1 MQGVF
6 GIFVKGMD
14 SFVKMRRYLLF
25 IILLINGTVSKGQIY
40 KYIGLEDGL
49 NNQKIYHIQK
59 DRRGYMWF
67 LTQEGVDRYD
77 GKHIKHYTFSDNSMK
92 LDSRIAL
99 SWLYMDRKD
108 RLWVIGQKGRI
119 FRYDSQHDKFEL
131 AYIHPK
137 LIRNKSQAFL
147 NYGYLDKNDH
157 VWLCYKDTIT
167 WYNIRTGTTQDM
179 VMPVHGEI
187 TAIEQTEGNHFFIGT
202 GSGLFHVGVEEG
214 KLKLVSDEVVESIV
228 TPVHELYYHAISKQ
242 LFIGGYKDGILVYDM
257 GESGKITSCHSP
269 NNVEINRIVSLNA
282 HELLVATGGKGVYKL
297 DVNTCLSEP
306 YITADYSSYNGM
318 NGNNINDIYVDE
330 EERIWLANYPTGI
343 TIRNNR
349 YQSYDLIKHSLG
361 NNRSLVNDQVHDVM
375 EDSDGDLWF
384 ATSNG
389 ISLYQTGT
397 KEWHSFFSSFDPVPD
412 DENHIF
418 LALCEVS
425 PGVIWAGGFTSN
437 IYKIEKK
444 GFKISCFSPASI
456 AGIRPDQY
464 IFDIKKDSNGDIWSG
479 GYYNLKRINLET
491 KSVRL
496 YPGVSSI
503 TTILEK
509 DARQMWIGTRM
520 GLYQLD
526 KKSGVYQYID
536 LPIESLYICALYQ
549 RENGILYIGTRGAGL
564 LVYDSNEGKF
574 IHQYRADN
582 CALISDNIYTIL
594 PRQDGSLLMGTEN
607 GITIYSPNEHS
618 FRNWTREQG
627 LMSVNFNA
635 GSATAYSSSTLVFGG
650 NDGAIRFP
658 TDIQIPEPH
667 YSRLLLRDFM
677 IAYHPVYPGDDGS
690 PLKQDIDET
699 EQLELAYGQNTFSLD
714 VASINYDYPSN
725 ILYSWKIDG
734 YHKEWSRPSHDNRI
748 LVRNLPPGSYTLQ
761 IRAISNE
768 EKYKTYETRSIQ
780 IIITPPVW
788 ASMWAMVGYAILL
801 VLVMI
806 IIFRII
812 MLHKQKKISDEKT
825 RFFINTAH
833 DIRTP
838 LTLIK
843 APLEEVVENHMV
855 TDKALPHIN
864 MALRNVNTLLQLTT
878 NLINFER
885 IDIYSSTLYVS
896 EYELNSYMN
905 DVCATFR
912 KYAEMKHIKFVYE
925 SNFDYLNVWFDSDK
939 MGSIL
944 KNILSNALKYTPENG
959 SVCICAYEEGTT
971 WSIEVKDT
979 GIGIPS
985 CEQKKLFRNYFRG
998 SNVVNLK
1005 VTGSGIGLMLV
1016 YKLVR
1021 LHKGKIQIQSAE
1033 QQGTCVR
1040 ITFLKGN
1047 KHFHKAKFISP
1058 KEVDECPE
1066 VTMSG
1071 GAPDLPVMKSPQMNN
1086 SSQRVLVVEDND
1098 DLRNYLVDMLAVSY
1112 YVQSCSNG
1120 KDALVIIRE
1129 FNPDLVISDIMMPEM
1144 SGDELCSTIKSDIEM
1159 SHIPVILLTALGDE
1173 KDILGGLEIG
1183 ADAYITKPFSVGILK
1198 VTIKNIL
1205 ANRALLRQVYNSI
1218 EDEEKD
1224 LPANC
1229 ANTLD
1234 WKFIASVK
1242 ECIEKNMG
1250 DPGFNV
1256 EMLSSHHHM
1265 SRTSFFNKLKA
1276 LTGYAPADY
1285 IRMIRLQHA
1294 AQLLKQGEHTVTEV
1308 SDIVGFSDVKYFRE
1322 VFKKYY
1328 DVSPSKYA
1336 ESGKEGASSTTNFR
1350 NETD

>member
-1 MQGVF
+1 MNR
-6 GIFVKGMD
+6 
-14 SFVKMRRYLLF
+14 FVKMKRLLLF
-25 IILLINGTVSKGQIY
+25 ILLFINATVSKGQIY

-77 GKHIKHYTFSDNSMK
+77 GKHIKHYTFSDDSMK

-99 SWLYMDRKD
+99 SWLYMDRRD
-108 RLWVIGQKGRI
+108 VLWVIGQKGRI
-119 FRYDSQHDKFEL
+119 FKYDSKHDKFDLTYVHPEL
-131 AYIHPK
+131 IK
-137 LIRNKSQAFL
+137 NKSQAFL
-147 NYGYLDKNDH
+147 NYGYLDRNDH
-157 VWLCYKDTIT
+157 IWLCYKEALT
-167 WYNIRTGTTQDM
+167 WYDIRTGKTLHLS
-179 VMPVHGEI
+179 MPVHEEI
-187 TAIEQTEGNHFFIGT
+187 TAIEQTDSHQFFIGT
-202 GSGLFHVGVEEG
+202 GSGLFRVRVEGDE
-214 KLKLVSDEVVESIV
+214 LKLVADEVVKGIAA
-228 TPVHELYYHAISKQ
+228 PVHELYYHAVSQQ
-242 LFIGGYKDGILVYDM
+242 LFVGTYKEGILIYDM
-257 GESGKITSCHSP
+257 VGTGKIIPCQSP
-269 NNVEINRIVSLNA
+269 NNVEVNQIVALNA
-282 HELLVATGGKGVYKL
+282 HELLIATGGKGVYKL
-297 DVNTCLSEP
+297 DVNTAMSEP
-306 YITADYSSYNGM
+306 YIIADYSSYNGM

-389 ISLYQTGT
+389 ISLYQTKT
-397 KEWHSFFSSFDPVPD
+397 KEWRSFVSSFDPAME

-425 PGVIWAGGFTSN
+425 SGVIWAGGFTSN

-479 GYYNLKRINLET
+479 GYYHLKRINLES

-496 YPGVSSI
+496 YSGISSI

-509 DARQMWIGTRM
+509 DVRRMWIGTRM

-526 KKSGVYQYID
+526 KQSGIYQYID
-536 LPIESLYICALYQ
+536 LPIESLYICALCQ
-549 RENGILYIGTRGAGL
+549 REDGILYIGTRGAGL
-564 LVYDSNEGKF
+564 LVYDSNKGKF
-574 IHQYRADN
+574 VHQYRTDN

-594 PRQDGSLLMGTEN
+594 PRQDGKLLMGTEN
-607 GITIYSPNEHS
+607 GITIYSPEEHS

-635 GSATAYSSSTLVFGG
+635 GSATAYSNSTLVFGG
-650 NDGAIRFP
+650 NDGAVRFS
-658 TDIQIPEPH
+658 TDIQIPEPR

-699 EQLELAYGQNTFSLD
+699 DRLELAYGQNTFSLD

-734 YHKEWSRPSHDNRI
+734 YHKEWSRPSYDNRI
-748 LVRNLPPGSYTLQ
+748 LVRNLPPGTYTLQ

-788 ASMWAMVGYAILL
+788 ASVWAMVGYAILL

-812 MLHKQKKISDEKT
+812 MLHKQKKVSDEKT
-825 RFFINTAH
+825 RFFVNTAH

-843 APLEEVVENHMV
+843 APLEEVVENHLV
-855 TDKALPHIN
+855 AEKALPHMN
-864 MALRNVNTLLQLTT
+864 MALRNVDTLLQLTT

-885 IDIYSSTLYVS
+885 IDVYSSTLYVS

-905 DVCATFR
+905 NVCATFR
-912 KYAEMKHIKFVYE
+912 KYAEMKHIRFVYE
-925 SNFDYLNVWFDSDK
+925 SNFNYLNVWFDSDK

-959 SVCICAYEEGTT
+959 SVCIYASEEGTT

-985 CEQKKLFRNYFRG
+985 CEQKNLFKNYFRG

-1021 LHKGKIQIQSAE
+1021 LHKGKIQIQSVE

-1040 ITFLKGN
+1040 IMFPKGN
-1047 KHFHKAKFISP
+1047 KHFRKAKFVSP
-1058 KEVDECPE
+1058 KEMDECPE
-1066 VTMSG
+1066 TIMSG
-1071 GAPDLPVMKSPQMNN
+1071 EVSNLPTMKSSQMNK

-1098 DLRNYLVDMLAVSY
+1098 ELRNYLVGMLTASY
-1112 YVQSCSNG
+1112 NVQSCSNG

-1144 SGDELCSTIKSDIEM
+1144 SGDKLCSTIKTDIEM

-1173 KDILGGLEIG
+1173 KDILGGLGIG

-1205 ANRALLRQVYNSI
+1205 ANRALLRHVYNSI
-1218 EDEEKD
+1218 EDEEED

-1229 ANTLD
+1229 SNTLD

-1250 DPGFNV
+1250 DSDFNV
-1256 EMLSSHHHM
+1256 EMLSGQHHM
-1265 SRTSFFNKLKA
+1265 SRMSFYNKLKV
-1276 LTGYAPADY
+1276 LTGYASADY

-1294 AQLLKQGEHTVTEV
+1294 AQLLKQGEHTITEV
-1308 SDIVGFSDVKYFRE
+1308 ADIVGFSDVKYFRE
-1322 VFKKYY
+1322 VFKRYY

-1336 ESGKEGASSTTNFR
+1336 EVGKEVSSSTTNDM
-1350 NETD
+1350 E

>member
-1 MQGVF
+1 MKTF
-6 GIFVKGMD
+6 LNIKRIFL
-14 SFVKMRRYLLF
+14 FVIL
-25 IILLINGTVSKGQIY
+25 IISSTISRCQIY

-77 GKHIKHYTFSDNSMK
+77 GKQIKHYNFSDDNMK

-99 SWLYMDRKD
+99 NWFYMDNED
-108 RLWVIGQKGRI
+108 ILWVIGQKGRI
-119 FRYDSQHDKFEL
+119 FKYDSQHDKFEL
-131 AYIHPK
+131 VYIHPE

-147 NYGYLDKNDH
+147 NYGYLDKNDRI
-157 VWLCYKDTIT
+157 WLCSKDSIV
-167 WYNIRTGTTQDM
+167 WYDTRTGTASHIAT
-179 VMPVHGEI
+179 PVNSEI
-187 TAIEQTEGNHFFIGT
+187 TVIEQTDGNHFFIGT
-202 GSGLFHVGVEEG
+202 GNGLFRTQTERET
-214 KLKLVSDEVVESIV
+214 LKLIPDEVAESIG
-228 TPVHELYYHAISKQ
+228 TPVHELYYHTVSKQ
-242 LFIGGYKDGILVYDM
+242 LFIGNYKEGILVYDI
-257 GESGKITSCHSP
+257 GGKGNIIPCQSP
-269 NNVEINRIVSLNA
+269 NNVKFNQIVALND
-282 HELLVATGGKGVYKL
+282 HELLIATGGKGVYKL
-297 DVNTCLSEP
+297 DLNTYMSEP

-330 EERIWLANYPTGI
+330 EQRIWLANYPTGI

-349 YQSYDLIKHSLG
+349 YGSYDLIKHSIG
-361 NNRSLVNDQVHDVM
+361 NSHSLVNNQVHDIM

-389 ISLYQTGT
+389 ISLYQTDI
-397 KEWHSFFSSFDPVPD
+397 KEWHSFFSSFDSVPD

-418 LALCEVS
+418 LTLCEAS
-425 PGVIWAGGFTSN
+425 PGVIWAGGFTSD

-444 GFKISCFSPASI
+444 KGFKVSYLSPATI

-464 IFDIKKDSNGDIWSG
+464 IFDIKKDSDGDIWSG
-479 GYYNLKRINLET
+479 GYYHLKCINLET
-491 KSVRL
+491 KNIRL

-503 TTILEK
+503 TTIQEK
-509 DARQMWIGTRM
+509 DAQQMWIGTQM

-526 KKSGVYQYID
+526 KKSGDYRYVD
-536 LPIESLYICALYQ
+536 LPVESPYICALYQ
-549 RENGILYIGTRGAGL
+549 RDDSILYIGTRGSGL
-564 LVYDSNEGKF
+564 LVYNLYKEKF
-574 IHQYRADN
+574 IHQYRTDN
-582 CALISDNIYTIL
+582 CALISNNIYTII
-594 PRQDGSLLMGTEN
+594 PRQDGNLLMGTED
-607 GITIYSPNEHS
+607 GITIYSPKGHF

-635 GSATAYSSSTLVFGG
+635 GSATTYGKNSLVFGG
-650 NDGAIRFP
+650 NDGAVRFP
-658 TDIQIPEPH
+658 IDIQIPEPH

-690 PLKQDIDET
+690 PLQKDIDET
-699 EQLELAYGQNTFSLD
+699 DRLELAYEQNTFSLN

-725 ILYSWKIDG
+725 ILFSWKIDG
-734 YHKEWSRPSHDNRI
+734 FHKEWSRPSQDNRI
-748 LVRNLPPGSYTLQ
+748 IVRNLPPGSYTLQ

-768 EKYKTYETRSIQ
+768 EKYKTYETRNIQ
-780 IIITPPVW
+780 IVITPPAWASVW
-788 ASMWAMVGYAILL
+788 AMIGYAILL
-801 VLVMI
+801 VLVTG

-843 APLEEVVENHMV
+843 APLEEVVENQMV
-855 TDKALPHIN
+855 TEQALPHMN
-864 MALRNVNTLLQLTT
+864 MALKNVNNLLQLTT

-885 IDIYSSTLYVS
+885 IDVYSSTLYVS

-905 DVCATFR
+905 NVCATFR
-912 KYAEMKHIKFVYE
+912 KYAEMKHVRFVYE

-944 KNILSNALKYTPENG
+944 KNILSNALKYTPEGGN
-959 SVCICAYEEGTT
+959 VCIYACEGENS

-998 SNVVNLK
+998 SNVINLK

-1021 LHKGKIQIQSAE
+1021 LHKGKIQIQSTE
-1033 QQGTCVR
+1033 HQGTCVQV
-1040 ITFLKGN
+1040 TFPKGN
-1047 KHFHKAKFISP
+1047 SHLHKAKFLSP
-1058 KEVDECPE
+1058 Q
-1066 VTMSG
+1066 
-1071 GAPDLPVMKSPQMNN
+1071 APDRYSEAIMPHDTSEISASMEISQTNN
-1086 SSQRVLVVEDND
+1086 SLQRILIVEDND
-1098 DLRNYLVDMLAVSY
+1098 DLRNYLVNMFKTGY
-1112 YVQSCSNG
+1112 NVQSCPNG
-1120 KDALVIIRE
+1120 KEALVIMRE
-1129 FNPDLVISDIMMPEM
+1129 FNPAIIISDIMMPEM
-1144 SGDELCSTIKSDIEM
+1144 GGDEFCSVIKNDLEM
-1159 SHIPVILLTALGDE
+1159 SHIPIILLTALGDE
-1173 KDILGGLEIG
+1173 KNMLEGLEIG

-1198 VTIKNIL
+1198 ATVKNIL

-1218 EDEEKD
+1218 EDKEQN
-1224 LPANC
+1224 LPTNC
-1229 ANTLD
+1229 TNNLD

-1242 ECIEKNMG
+1242 ECIKNNMENA
-1250 DPGFNV
+1250 DFNV
-1256 EMLSSHHHM
+1256 DMLSSLHHM

-1294 AQLLKQGEHTVTEV
+1294 AQLLKQNKYTITEIA
-1308 SDIVGFSDVKYFRE
+1308 DMVGFSDAKYFRE

-1328 DVSPSKYA
+1328 NVSPSKFNKQQ
-1336 ESGKEGASSTTNFR
+1336 EEPVDGTNSSPQ
-1350 NETD
+1350 

>member
-1 MQGVF
+1 MKTF
-6 GIFVKGMD
+6 LNIKRIFL
-14 SFVKMRRYLLF
+14 FVIL
-25 IILLINGTVSKGQIY
+25 IISSTISRCQIY

-77 GKHIKHYTFSDNSMK
+77 GKQIKHYNFSDDNMK

-99 SWLYMDRKD
+99 NWFYMDNED
-108 RLWVIGQKGRI
+108 ILWVIGQKGRI
-119 FRYDSQHDKFEL
+119 FKYDSQHDKFEL
-131 AYIHPK
+131 VYIHPE

-147 NYGYLDKNDH
+147 NYGYLDKNDRI
-157 VWLCYKDTIT
+157 WLCSKDSII
-167 WYNIRTGTTQDM
+167 WYDTRTGTASHIAT
-179 VMPVHGEI
+179 PVNSEI
-187 TAIEQTEGNHFFIGT
+187 TVIEQTDGNHFFIGT
-202 GSGLFHVGVEEG
+202 GNGLFRTQTERET
-214 KLKLVSDEVVESIV
+214 LKLIPDEVAESIG
-228 TPVHELYYHAISKQ
+228 TPVHELYYHTVSKQ
-242 LFIGGYKDGILVYDM
+242 LFIGNYKEGILVYDI
-257 GESGKITSCHSP
+257 GGKGNIIPCQSP
-269 NNVEINRIVSLNA
+269 NNVEFNQIAALND
-282 HELLVATGGKGVYKL
+282 HELLIATGGKGVYKL
-297 DVNTCLSEP
+297 DLNTYMSEP

-330 EERIWLANYPTGI
+330 EQRIWLANYPTGI

-349 YQSYDLIKHSLG
+349 YGSYDLIKHSIG
-361 NNRSLVNDQVHDVM
+361 NSHSLVNNQVHDIM

-389 ISLYQTGT
+389 ISLYQTDI
-397 KEWHSFFSSFDPVPD
+397 KEWHSFFSSFDSVPD

-418 LALCEVS
+418 LALCEAS
-425 PGVIWAGGFTSN
+425 PGVIWAGGFTSD

-444 GFKISCFSPASI
+444 KGFKISYLSPATI

-464 IFDIKKDSNGDIWSG
+464 IFDIKKDSDGDIWSG
-479 GYYNLKRINLET
+479 GYYHLKCINLET
-491 KSVRL
+491 KNVRL

-503 TTILEK
+503 TTIQEK
-509 DARQMWIGTRM
+509 DAQQMWIGTQM

-526 KKSGVYQYID
+526 KKSGDYRYVD
-536 LPIESLYICALYQ
+536 LPVESPYICALYQ
-549 RENGILYIGTRGAGL
+549 RDDSILYIGTRGSGL
-564 LVYDSNEGKF
+564 LVYNLYKEKF
-574 IHQYRADN
+574 IHQYRTDN
-582 CALISDNIYTIL
+582 CALISNNIYTII
-594 PRQDGSLLMGTEN
+594 PRQDGNLLMGTED
-607 GITIYSPNEHS
+607 GITIYSPKGHF

-635 GSATAYSSSTLVFGG
+635 GSATTYGKNSLVFGG
-650 NDGAIRFP
+650 NDGAVRFP
-658 TDIQIPEPH
+658 IDIQIPEPH

-690 PLKQDIDET
+690 PLQKDIDET
-699 EQLELAYGQNTFSLD
+699 DRLELAYEQNTFSLN

-725 ILYSWKIDG
+725 ILFSWKIDG
-734 YHKEWSRPSHDNRI
+734 FHKEWSRPSQDNRI
-748 LVRNLPPGSYTLQ
+748 IVRNLPPGSYTLQ

-768 EKYKTYETRSIQ
+768 EKYKTYETRNIQ
-780 IIITPPVW
+780 IVITPPAWASVW
-788 ASMWAMVGYAILL
+788 AMIGYAILL
-801 VLVMI
+801 VLVTG

-843 APLEEVVENHMV
+843 APLEEVVENQMV
-855 TDKALPHIN
+855 TEQALPHMN
-864 MALRNVNTLLQLTT
+864 MALKNVNNLLQLTT

-885 IDIYSSTLYVS
+885 IDVYSSTLYVS

-905 DVCATFR
+905 NVCATFR
-912 KYAEMKHIKFVYE
+912 KYAEMKHVRFVYE

-944 KNILSNALKYTPENG
+944 KNILSNALKYTPEGGN
-959 SVCICAYEEGTT
+959 VCIYACEGENS

-998 SNVVNLK
+998 SNVINLK

-1021 LHKGKIQIQSAE
+1021 LHKGKIQIQSTE
-1033 QQGTCVR
+1033 HQGTCVQV
-1040 ITFLKGN
+1040 TFPKGN
-1047 KHFHKAKFISP
+1047 SHLHKAKFLSP
-1058 KEVDECPE
+1058 Q
-1066 VTMSG
+1066 
-1071 GAPDLPVMKSPQMNN
+1071 APDRYSEAIMPHDTSELSASMEISQTNN
-1086 SSQRVLVVEDND
+1086 SLQRILIVEDND
-1098 DLRNYLVDMLAVSY
+1098 DLRNYLVNMFKTGY
-1112 YVQSCSNG
+1112 NVQSCPNG
-1120 KDALVIIRE
+1120 KEALVIMRE
-1129 FNPDLVISDIMMPEM
+1129 FNPAIIISDIMMPEM
-1144 SGDELCSTIKSDIEM
+1144 GGDEFCSVIKNDLEM
-1159 SHIPVILLTALGDE
+1159 SHIPIILLTALGDE
-1173 KDILGGLEIG
+1173 KNMLEGLEIG

-1198 VTIKNIL
+1198 ATVKNIL

-1218 EDEEKD
+1218 EDKEQN
-1224 LPANC
+1224 LPTNC
-1229 ANTLD
+1229 TNNLD

-1242 ECIEKNMG
+1242 ECIKNNMENA
-1250 DPGFNV
+1250 DFNV
-1256 EMLSSHHHM
+1256 DMLSSLHHM

-1294 AQLLKQGEHTVTEV
+1294 AQLLKQNKYTITEIA
-1308 SDIVGFSDVKYFRE
+1308 DMVGFSDAKYFRE

-1328 DVSPSKYA
+1328 NVSPSKFNKQQ
-1336 ESGKEGASSTTNFR
+1336 EEPVDGTNSSPQ
-1350 NETD
+1350 

>member
-1 MQGVF
+1 MKTF
-6 GIFVKGMD
+6 LNIKRIFL
-14 SFVKMRRYLLF
+14 FVIL
-25 IILLINGTVSKGQIY
+25 IISSTISRCQIY

-77 GKHIKHYTFSDNSMK
+77 GKQIKHYNFSDDNMK

-99 SWLYMDRKD
+99 NWFYMDNED
-108 RLWVIGQKGRI
+108 ILWVIGQKGRI
-119 FRYDSQHDKFEL
+119 FKYDSQHDKFEL
-131 AYIHPK
+131 VYIHPE

-147 NYGYLDKNDH
+147 NYGYLDKNNRI
-157 VWLCYKDTIT
+157 WLCSKDSIV
-167 WYNIRTGTTQDM
+167 WYDTRTGTASHIAT
-179 VMPVHGEI
+179 PVNSEI
-187 TAIEQTEGNHFFIGT
+187 TVIEQTDGNHFFIGT
-202 GSGLFHVGVEEG
+202 GNGLFRTQTERET
-214 KLKLVSDEVVESIV
+214 LKLIPDEVAESIG
-228 TPVHELYYHAISKQ
+228 TPVHELYYHTVSKQ
-242 LFIGGYKDGILVYDM
+242 LFIGNYKEGILVYDI
-257 GESGKITSCHSP
+257 GGKGNIIPCQSP
-269 NNVEINRIVSLNA
+269 NNVEFNQIVALND
-282 HELLVATGGKGVYKL
+282 HELLIATGGKGVYKL
-297 DVNTCLSEP
+297 DLNTYMSEP

-330 EERIWLANYPTGI
+330 EQRIWLANYPTGI

-349 YQSYDLIKHSLG
+349 YGSYDLIKHSIG
-361 NNRSLVNDQVHDVM
+361 NSHSLVNNQVHDIM

-389 ISLYQTGT
+389 ISLYQTDI
-397 KEWHSFFSSFDPVPD
+397 KEWHSFFSSFDSVPD

-418 LALCEVS
+418 LALCEAS
-425 PGVIWAGGFTSN
+425 PGVIWAGGFTSD

-444 GFKISCFSPASI
+444 KGFKISYLSPATI

-464 IFDIKKDSNGDIWSG
+464 IFDIKKDSDGDIWSG
-479 GYYNLKRINLET
+479 GYYHLKCINLET
-491 KSVRL
+491 KNVRL

-503 TTILEK
+503 TTIQEK
-509 DARQMWIGTRM
+509 DAQQMWIGTQM

-526 KKSGVYQYID
+526 KKSGDYRYVD
-536 LPIESLYICALYQ
+536 LPVESPYICALYQ
-549 RENGILYIGTRGAGL
+549 RDDSILYIGTRGSGL
-564 LVYDSNEGKF
+564 LVYNLYKEKF
-574 IHQYRADN
+574 IHQYRTDN
-582 CALISDNIYTIL
+582 CALISNNIYTII
-594 PRQDGSLLMGTEN
+594 PRQDGNLLMGTED
-607 GITIYSPNEHS
+607 GITIYSPKGHF

-635 GSATAYSSSTLVFGG
+635 GSATTYGKNSLVFGG
-650 NDGAIRFP
+650 NDGAVRFP
-658 TDIQIPEPH
+658 IDIQIPEPH

-690 PLKQDIDET
+690 PLQKDIDET
-699 EQLELAYGQNTFSLD
+699 DRLELAYEQNTFSLN

-725 ILYSWKIDG
+725 ILFSWKIDG
-734 YHKEWSRPSHDNRI
+734 FHKEWSRPSQDNRI
-748 LVRNLPPGSYTLQ
+748 IVRNLPPGSYTLQ

-768 EKYKTYETRSIQ
+768 EKYKTYETRNIQ
-780 IIITPPVW
+780 IVITPPAWASVW
-788 ASMWAMVGYAILL
+788 AMIGYAILL
-801 VLVMI
+801 VLVTG

-843 APLEEVVENHMV
+843 APLEEVVENQMV
-855 TDKALPHIN
+855 TEQALPHMN
-864 MALRNVNTLLQLTT
+864 MALKNVNNLLQLTT

-885 IDIYSSTLYVS
+885 IDVYSSTLYVS

-905 DVCATFR
+905 NVCATFR
-912 KYAEMKHIKFVYE
+912 KYAEMKHVRFVYE

-944 KNILSNALKYTPENG
+944 KNILSNALKYTPEGGN
-959 SVCICAYEEGTT
+959 VCIYACEGENS

-998 SNVVNLK
+998 SNVINLK

-1021 LHKGKIQIQSAE
+1021 LHKGKIQIQSTE
-1033 QQGTCVR
+1033 HQGTCVQV
-1040 ITFLKGN
+1040 TFPKGN
-1047 KHFHKAKFISP
+1047 SHLHKAKFLSP
-1058 KEVDECPE
+1058 Q
-1066 VTMSG
+1066 
-1071 GAPDLPVMKSPQMNN
+1071 APDRYSEAIMPHDTSELSASMEISQTNN
-1086 SSQRVLVVEDND
+1086 SLQRILIVEDND
-1098 DLRNYLVDMLAVSY
+1098 DLRNYLVNMFKTGY
-1112 YVQSCSNG
+1112 NVQSCPNG
-1120 KDALVIIRE
+1120 KEALVIMRE
-1129 FNPDLVISDIMMPEM
+1129 FNPAIIISDIMMPEM
-1144 SGDELCSTIKSDIEM
+1144 GGDEFCSVIKNDLEM
-1159 SHIPVILLTALGDE
+1159 SHIPIILLTALGDE
-1173 KDILGGLEIG
+1173 KNMLEGLEIG

-1198 VTIKNIL
+1198 ATVKNIL

-1218 EDEEKD
+1218 EDKEQN
-1224 LPANC
+1224 LPTNC
-1229 ANTLD
+1229 TNNLD

-1242 ECIEKNMG
+1242 ECIKNNMENA
-1250 DPGFNV
+1250 DFNV
-1256 EMLSSHHHM
+1256 DMLSSLHHM

-1294 AQLLKQGEHTVTEV
+1294 AQLLKQNKYTITEIA
-1308 SDIVGFSDVKYFRE
+1308 DMVGFSDAKYFRE

-1328 DVSPSKYA
+1328 NVSPSKFNKQQ
-1336 ESGKEGASSTTNFR
+1336 EEPVDGTNSSPQ
-1350 NETD
+1350 

>member
-1 MQGVF
+1 MKTF
-6 GIFVKGMD
+6 LNIKRIFL
-14 SFVKMRRYLLF
+14 FVIL
-25 IILLINGTVSKGQIY
+25 IISSTISRCQIY

-77 GKHIKHYTFSDNSMK
+77 GKQIKHYNFSDDNMK

-99 SWLYMDRKD
+99 NWFYMDNED
-108 RLWVIGQKGRI
+108 ILWVIGQKGRI
-119 FRYDSQHDKFEL
+119 FKYDSQHDKFEL
-131 AYIHPK
+131 VYIHPE

-147 NYGYLDKNDH
+147 NYGYLDKNDRI
-157 VWLCYKDTIT
+157 WLCSKDSIV
-167 WYNIRTGTTQDM
+167 WYDTRTGTASHIAT
-179 VMPVHGEI
+179 PVNSEI
-187 TAIEQTEGNHFFIGT
+187 TVIEQTDGNHFFIGT
-202 GSGLFHVGVEEG
+202 GNGLFRTQTERET
-214 KLKLVSDEVVESIV
+214 LKLIPDEVAESIG
-228 TPVHELYYHAISKQ
+228 TPVHELYYHTVSKQ
-242 LFIGGYKDGILVYDM
+242 LFIGNYKEGILVYDI
-257 GESGKITSCHSP
+257 GGKGNIIPCQSP
-269 NNVEINRIVSLNA
+269 NNVEFNQIVALND
-282 HELLVATGGKGVYKL
+282 HELLIATGGKGVYKL
-297 DVNTCLSEP
+297 DLNTYMSEP

-330 EERIWLANYPTGI
+330 EQRIWLANYPTGI

-349 YQSYDLIKHSLG
+349 YGSYDLIKHSIG
-361 NNRSLVNDQVHDVM
+361 NSHSLVNNQVHDIM

-389 ISLYQTGT
+389 ISLYQTDI
-397 KEWHSFFSSFDPVPD
+397 KEWHSFFSSFDSVPD

-418 LALCEVS
+418 LTLCEAS
-425 PGVIWAGGFTSN
+425 PGVIWAGGFTSD

-444 GFKISCFSPASI
+444 GFKVSYLSPATI

-464 IFDIKKDSNGDIWSG
+464 IFDIKKDSDGDIWSG
-479 GYYNLKRINLET
+479 GYYHLKCINLET
-491 KSVRL
+491 KNIRL

-503 TTILEK
+503 TTIQEK
-509 DARQMWIGTRM
+509 DAQQMWIGTRM

-526 KKSGVYQYID
+526 KKSGDYRYVD
-536 LPIESLYICALYQ
+536 LPVESPYICALYQ
-549 RENGILYIGTRGAGL
+549 RDDSILYIGTRGSGL
-564 LVYDSNEGKF
+564 LVYNLYKEKF
-574 IHQYRADN
+574 IHQYRTDN
-582 CALISDNIYTIL
+582 CALISNNIYTII
-594 PRQDGSLLMGTEN
+594 PRQDGNLLMGTED
-607 GITIYSPNEHS
+607 GITIYSPKGHF

-635 GSATAYSSSTLVFGG
+635 GSATTYGKNSLVFGG
-650 NDGAIRFP
+650 NDGAVRFP
-658 TDIQIPEPH
+658 IDIQIPEPH

-690 PLKQDIDET
+690 PLQKDIDET
-699 EQLELAYGQNTFSLD
+699 DRLELAYEQNTFSLN

-725 ILYSWKIDG
+725 ILFSWKIDG
-734 YHKEWSRPSHDNRI
+734 FHKEWSRPSQDNRI
-748 LVRNLPPGSYTLQ
+748 IVRNLPPGSYTLQ

-768 EKYKTYETRSIQ
+768 EKYKTYETRNIQ
-780 IIITPPVW
+780 IVITPPAWASVW
-788 ASMWAMVGYAILL
+788 AMIGYAILL
-801 VLVMI
+801 VLVTG

-843 APLEEVVENHMV
+843 APLEEVVENQMV
-855 TDKALPHIN
+855 TEQALPHMN
-864 MALRNVNTLLQLTT
+864 MALKNVNNLLQLTT

-885 IDIYSSTLYVS
+885 IDVYSSTLYVS

-905 DVCATFR
+905 NVCATFR
-912 KYAEMKHIKFVYE
+912 KYAEMKHVRFVYE

-944 KNILSNALKYTPENG
+944 KNILSNALKYTPEGGN
-959 SVCICAYEEGTT
+959 VCIYACEGENS

-998 SNVVNLK
+998 SNVINLK

-1021 LHKGKIQIQSAE
+1021 LHKGKIQIQSTE
-1033 QQGTCVR
+1033 HQGTCVQV
-1040 ITFLKGN
+1040 TFPKGN
-1047 KHFHKAKFISP
+1047 SHLHKAKFLSP
-1058 KEVDECPE
+1058 Q
-1066 VTMSG
+1066 
-1071 GAPDLPVMKSPQMNN
+1071 APDRYSEAIMPHDTSEISASMEISQTNN
-1086 SSQRVLVVEDND
+1086 SLQRILIVEDND
-1098 DLRNYLVDMLAVSY
+1098 DLRNYLVNMFKTGY
-1112 YVQSCSNG
+1112 NVQSCPNG
-1120 KDALVIIRE
+1120 KEALVIMRE
-1129 FNPDLVISDIMMPEM
+1129 FNPAIIISDIMMPEM
-1144 SGDELCSTIKSDIEM
+1144 GGDEFCSVIKNDLEM
-1159 SHIPVILLTALGDE
+1159 SHIPIILLTALGDE
-1173 KDILGGLEIG
+1173 KNMLEGLEIG

-1198 VTIKNIL
+1198 ATVKNIL

-1218 EDEEKD
+1218 EDKEQN
-1224 LPANC
+1224 LPTNC
-1229 ANTLD
+1229 TNNLD

-1242 ECIEKNMG
+1242 ECIKNNMENA
-1250 DPGFNV
+1250 DFNV
-1256 EMLSSHHHM
+1256 DMLSSLHHM

-1294 AQLLKQGEHTVTEV
+1294 AQLLKQNKYTITEIA
-1308 SDIVGFSDVKYFRE
+1308 DMVGFSDAKYFRE

-1328 DVSPSKYA
+1328 NVSPSKFNKQQ
-1336 ESGKEGASSTTNFR
+1336 EEPVDGTNSSPQ
-1350 NETD
+1350 

>member
-1 MQGVF
+1 MKTF
-6 GIFVKGMD
+6 LNIKRIFL
-14 SFVKMRRYLLF
+14 FVIL
-25 IILLINGTVSKGQIY
+25 IISSTISRCQIY

-77 GKHIKHYTFSDNSMK
+77 GKQIKHYNFSDDNMK

-99 SWLYMDRKD
+99 NWFYMDNED
-108 RLWVIGQKGRI
+108 ILWVIGQKGRI
-119 FRYDSQHDKFEL
+119 FKYDSQHDKFEL
-131 AYIHPK
+131 VYIHPE

-147 NYGYLDKNDH
+147 NYGYLDKNDRI
-157 VWLCYKDTIT
+157 WLCSKDSIV
-167 WYNIRTGTTQDM
+167 WYDTRTGTASHIAT
-179 VMPVHGEI
+179 PVNSEI
-187 TAIEQTEGNHFFIGT
+187 TVIEQTDGNHFFIGT
-202 GSGLFHVGVEEG
+202 GNGLFRTQTERET
-214 KLKLVSDEVVESIV
+214 LKLIPDEVAESIG
-228 TPVHELYYHAISKQ
+228 TPVHELYYHTVSKQ
-242 LFIGGYKDGILVYDM
+242 LFIGNYKEGILVYDI
-257 GESGKITSCHSP
+257 GGKGNIIPCQSP
-269 NNVEINRIVSLNA
+269 NNVEFNQIVALND
-282 HELLVATGGKGVYKL
+282 HELLIATGGKGVYKL
-297 DVNTCLSEP
+297 DLNTYMSEP

-330 EERIWLANYPTGI
+330 EQRIWLANYPTGI

-349 YQSYDLIKHSLG
+349 YGSYDLIKHSIG
-361 NNRSLVNDQVHDVM
+361 NSHSLVNNQVHDIM

-389 ISLYQTGT
+389 ISLYQTDI
-397 KEWHSFFSSFDPVPD
+397 KEWHSFFSSFDSVPD

-418 LALCEVS
+418 LTLCEAS
-425 PGVIWAGGFTSN
+425 PGVIWAGGFTSD

-444 GFKISCFSPASI
+444 KGFKVSYLSPATI

-464 IFDIKKDSNGDIWSG
+464 IFDIKKDSDGDIWSG
-479 GYYNLKRINLET
+479 GYYHLKCINLET
-491 KSVRL
+491 KNIRL

-503 TTILEK
+503 TTIQEK
-509 DARQMWIGTRM
+509 DAQQRWIGTRM

-526 KKSGVYQYID
+526 KKSGDYRYVD
-536 LPIESLYICALYQ
+536 LPVESPYICALYQ
-549 RENGILYIGTRGAGL
+549 RDDSILYIGTRGSGL
-564 LVYDSNEGKF
+564 LVYNLYKEKF
-574 IHQYRADN
+574 IHQYRTDN
-582 CALISDNIYTIL
+582 CALISNNIYTII
-594 PRQDGSLLMGTEN
+594 PRQDGNLLMGTED
-607 GITIYSPNEHS
+607 GITIYSPKGHF

-635 GSATAYSSSTLVFGG
+635 GSATTYGKNSLVFGG
-650 NDGAIRFP
+650 NDGAVRFP
-658 TDIQIPEPH
+658 IDIQIPEPH

-690 PLKQDIDET
+690 PLQKDIDET
-699 EQLELAYGQNTFSLD
+699 DRLELAYEQNTFSLN

-725 ILYSWKIDG
+725 ILFSWKIDG
-734 YHKEWSRPSHDNRI
+734 FHKEWSRPSQDNRI
-748 LVRNLPPGSYTLQ
+748 IVRNLPPGSYTLQ

-768 EKYKTYETRSIQ
+768 EKYKTYETRNIQ
-780 IIITPPVW
+780 IVITPPAWASVW
-788 ASMWAMVGYAILL
+788 AMIGYAILL
-801 VLVMI
+801 VLVTG

-843 APLEEVVENHMV
+843 APLEEVVENQMV
-855 TDKALPHIN
+855 TEQALPHMN
-864 MALRNVNTLLQLTT
+864 MALKNVNNLLQLTT

-885 IDIYSSTLYVS
+885 IDVYSSTLYVS

-905 DVCATFR
+905 NVCATFR
-912 KYAEMKHIKFVYE
+912 KYAEMKHVRFVYE

-944 KNILSNALKYTPENG
+944 KNILSNALKYTPEGGN
-959 SVCICAYEEGTT
+959 VCIYACEGENS

-998 SNVVNLK
+998 SNVINLK

-1021 LHKGKIQIQSAE
+1021 LHKGKIQIQSTE
-1033 QQGTCVR
+1033 HQGTCVQV
-1040 ITFLKGN
+1040 TFPKGN
-1047 KHFHKAKFISP
+1047 SHLHKAKFLSP
-1058 KEVDECPE
+1058 Q
-1066 VTMSG
+1066 
-1071 GAPDLPVMKSPQMNN
+1071 APDRYSEAIMPHDTSEISASMEISQTNN
-1086 SSQRVLVVEDND
+1086 SLQHILIVEDND
-1098 DLRNYLVDMLAVSY
+1098 DLRNYLVNMFKTGY
-1112 YVQSCSNG
+1112 NVQSCPNG
-1120 KDALVIIRE
+1120 KEALVIMRE
-1129 FNPDLVISDIMMPEM
+1129 FNPAIIISDIMMPEM
-1144 SGDELCSTIKSDIEM
+1144 GGDEFCSVIKNDLEM
-1159 SHIPVILLTALGDE
+1159 SHIPIILLTALGDE
-1173 KDILGGLEIG
+1173 KNMLEGLEIG

-1198 VTIKNIL
+1198 ATVKNIL

-1218 EDEEKD
+1218 EDKEQN
-1224 LPANC
+1224 LPTNC
-1229 ANTLD
+1229 TNNLD

-1242 ECIEKNMG
+1242 ECIKNNMENA
-1250 DPGFNV
+1250 DFNV
-1256 EMLSSHHHM
+1256 DMLSSLHHM

-1294 AQLLKQGEHTVTEV
+1294 AQLLKQNKYTITEIA
-1308 SDIVGFSDVKYFRE
+1308 DMVGFSDAKYFRE

-1328 DVSPSKYA
+1328 NVSPSKFNKQQ
-1336 ESGKEGASSTTNFR
+1336 EEPVDGTNSSPQ
-1350 NETD
+1350 

>member
-1 MQGVF
+1 M
-6 GIFVKGMD
+6 
-14 SFVKMRRYLLF
+14 
-25 IILLINGTVSKGQIY
+25 LLIVLLVYGAVGKGQIY
-40 KYIGLEDGL
+40 KYIGLENGL
-49 NNQKIYHIQK
+49 NNLKIYNIQK

-77 GKHIKHYTFSDNSMK
+77 GKHIKHYTFSDDSMK

-99 SWLYMDRKD
+99 NWFYMDRENV
-108 RLWVIGQKGRI
+108 LWVIGQKGRI

-131 AYIHPK
+131 AYVHPE

-157 VWLCYKDTIT
+157 IWLCYKDTIT
-167 WYNIRTGTTQDM
+167 WYNVRTGTTLH
-179 VMPVHGEI
+179 MPTPVDSEI
-187 TAIEQTEGNHFFIGT
+187 AAIEQTDGDHFFIGT
-202 GSGLFHVGVEEG
+202 GSGLFHAGIEKGE
-214 KLKLVSDEVVESIV
+214 LKLVPDEVVKSIA
-228 TPVHELYYHAISKQ
+228 TPVHELYYHAVSKQ
-242 LFIGGYKDGILVYDM
+242 LFVGSYKEGVLIYDM
-257 GESGKITSCHSP
+257 GKTSKITPCYSP
-269 NNVEINRIVSLNA
+269 NNVEVNRIVALNA
-282 HELLVATGGKGVYKL
+282 QELLVATGGKGVYKL
-297 DVNTCLSEP
+297 DVNSCKSEP

-343 TIRNNR
+343 TIRDNR
-349 YQSYDLIKHSLG
+349 YGSYDLIKHSLG

-389 ISLYQTGT
+389 ISLYQTDT
-397 KEWHSFFSSFDPVPD
+397 KEWRSFFSSFDPVPD

-418 LALCEVS
+418 LALCEAS
-425 PGVIWAGGFTSN
+425 PGVIWAGGFTSG

-444 GFKISCFSPASI
+444 KGFKVSYLSPAAI

-464 IFDIKKDSNGDIWSG
+464 IFDIKKDSSGDIWSG
-479 GYYNLKRINLET
+479 GHYHLKRINLET

-509 DARQMWIGTRM
+509 DAQQMWIGTRM

-526 KKSGVYQYID
+526 KQSGVYQYID
-536 LPIESLYICALYQ
+536 LPVESPYICALYQ
-549 RENGILYIGTRGAGL
+549 REDGVLYIGTRGAGL
-564 LVYDSNEGKF
+564 LVYDINERKF
-574 IHQYRADN
+574 IHQYRTDN

-594 PRQDGSLLMGTEN
+594 PRQDENLLMGTEN
-607 GITIYSPNEHS
+607 GITIYSPKDHF

-635 GSATAYSSSTLVFGG
+635 GSATTYSNSTLVFGG
-650 NDGAIRFP
+650 NDGAVRFP
-658 TDIQIPEPH
+658 TDIQIPEPY

-690 PLKQDIDET
+690 PLKKDIDET
-699 EQLELAYGQNTFSLD
+699 DYLELAYGQNTFSLD

-734 YHKEWSRPSHDNRI
+734 YHKEWSRPSQDNRI
-748 LVRNLPPGSYTLQ
+748 LVRNLPPGRYTLQ
-761 IRAISNE
+761 IRAVSNE

-788 ASMWAMVGYAILL
+788 ASMWAIVGYIILL

-855 TDKALPHIN
+855 TEKGLPHMN
-864 MALRNVNTLLQLTT
+864 MALKNVNTLLQLTT

-885 IDIYSSTLYVS
+885 IDVYSSTLCVS
-896 EYELNSYMN
+896 EHELNSYM
-905 DVCATFR
+905 DDICATFR
-912 KYAEMKHIKFVYE
+912 KYAEMKRVRFVYE

-959 SVCICAYEEGTT
+959 SVCICAFEEGNT

-985 CEQKKLFRNYFRG
+985 CEQNKLFKNSFRG
-998 SNVVNLK
+998 SNVINLK

-1021 LHKGKIQIQSAE
+1021 LHKGKIKIQSVE
-1033 QQGTCVR
+1033 HQGTCVR
-1040 ITFLKGN
+1040 VTFQKGN
-1047 KHFHKAKFISP
+1047 SHFHKAKFISP
-1058 KEVDECPE
+1058 RASDERTEVIMPGI
-1066 VTMSG
+1066 S
-1071 GAPDLPVMKSPQMNN
+1071 DLTVVKT
-1086 SSQRVLVVEDND
+1086 SQVNTSLQRILIVEDND
-1098 DLRNYLVDMLAVSY
+1098 DLRNYLADMLVAEY
-1112 YVQSCSNG
+1112 NIQSCSNG

-1129 FNPDLVISDIMMPEM
+1129 FNPALVISDIMMPEM
-1144 SGDELCSTIKSDIEM
+1144 SGDKLCSAIKGNIDM

-1173 KDILGGLEIG
+1173 KNMLGGLEIG
-1183 ADAYITKPFSVGILK
+1183 ADAYITKPFSVGMLK
-1198 VTIKNIL
+1198 ATIKNIL
-1205 ANRALLRQVYNSI
+1205 TNRALLRQVYNSI
-1218 EDEEKD
+1218 EDKEKH

-1229 ANTLD
+1229 TNTLD

-1250 DPGFNV
+1250 DLDFSV
-1256 EMLSSHHHM
+1256 EVLSNQHHM
-1265 SRTSFFNKLKA
+1265 SRTSFYSKLKA

-1285 IRMIRLQHA
+1285 IRMIRLQRA
-1294 AQLLKQGEHTVTEV
+1294 AQLLKQEEYTITE
-1308 SDIVGFSDVKYFRE
+1308 IAEMVGFSDAKYFRE

-1328 DVSPSKYA
+1328 NVSPSKFVN
-1336 ESGKEGASSTTNFR
+1336 SNQ
-1350 NETD
+1350 D

>member
-1 MQGVF
+1 MKTF
-6 GIFVKGMD
+6 LNIKRIF
-14 SFVKMRRYLLF
+14 LF
-25 IILLINGTVSKGQIY
+25 LILIISSTISRCQIY

-77 GKHIKHYTFSDNSMK
+77 GKQIKHYNFSDDNMK

-99 SWLYMDRKD
+99 NWFYMDNED
-108 RLWVIGQKGRI
+108 ILWVIGQKGRI
-119 FRYDSQHDKFEL
+119 FKYDSQHDKFEL
-131 AYIHPK
+131 VYIHPE

-147 NYGYLDKNDH
+147 NYGYLDKNDRI
-157 VWLCYKDTIT
+157 WLCSKDSIV
-167 WYNIRTGTTQDM
+167 WYDTRTGTASHIAT
-179 VMPVHGEI
+179 PVNSEI
-187 TAIEQTEGNHFFIGT
+187 TVIEQTDGNHFFIGT
-202 GSGLFHVGVEEG
+202 GNGLFRTQTERET
-214 KLKLVSDEVVESIV
+214 LKLIPDEVAESIG
-228 TPVHELYYHAISKQ
+228 TPVHELYYHTVSKQ
-242 LFIGGYKDGILVYDM
+242 LFIGNYKEGILVYDI
-257 GESGKITSCHSP
+257 GGKGNIIPCQSP
-269 NNVEINRIVSLNA
+269 NNVEFNQIVALND
-282 HELLVATGGKGVYKL
+282 HELLIATGGKGVYKL
-297 DVNTCLSEP
+297 DLNTYMSEP

-330 EERIWLANYPTGI
+330 EQRIWLANYPTGI

-349 YQSYDLIKHSLG
+349 YGSYDLIKHSIG
-361 NNRSLVNDQVHDVM
+361 NSHSLVNNQVHDIM

-389 ISLYQTGT
+389 ISLYQTDI
-397 KEWHSFFSSFDPVPD
+397 KEWHSFFSSFDSVPD

-418 LALCEVS
+418 LTLCEAS
-425 PGVIWAGGFTSN
+425 PGVIWAGGFTSD

-444 GFKISCFSPASI
+444 KGFKVSYLSPATI

-464 IFDIKKDSNGDIWSG
+464 IFDIKKDSDGDIWSG
-479 GYYNLKRINLET
+479 GYYHLKCINLET
-491 KSVRL
+491 KNIRL

-503 TTILEK
+503 TTIQEK
-509 DARQMWIGTRM
+509 DAQQMWIGTRM

-526 KKSGVYQYID
+526 KKSGDYRYVD
-536 LPIESLYICALYQ
+536 LPVESPYICALYQ
-549 RENGILYIGTRGAGL
+549 RDDSILYIGTRGSGL
-564 LVYDSNEGKF
+564 LVYNLYKEKF
-574 IHQYRADN
+574 IHQYRTDN
-582 CALISDNIYTIL
+582 CALISNNIYTII
-594 PRQDGSLLMGTEN
+594 PRQDGNLLMGTED
-607 GITIYSPNEHS
+607 GITIYSPKGHF

-635 GSATAYSSSTLVFGG
+635 GSATTYGKNSLVFGG
-650 NDGAIRFP
+650 NDGAVRFP
-658 TDIQIPEPH
+658 IDIQIPEPH

-690 PLKQDIDET
+690 PLQKDIDET
-699 EQLELAYGQNTFSLD
+699 DRLELAYEQNTFSLN

-725 ILYSWKIDG
+725 ILFSWKIDG
-734 YHKEWSRPSHDNRI
+734 FHKEWSRPSQDNRI
-748 LVRNLPPGSYTLQ
+748 IVRNLPPGSYTLQ

-768 EKYKTYETRSIQ
+768 EKYKTYETRNIQ
-780 IIITPPVW
+780 IVITPPAWASVW
-788 ASMWAMVGYAILL
+788 AMIGYAILL
-801 VLVMI
+801 VLVTG

-843 APLEEVVENHMV
+843 APLEEVVENQMV
-855 TDKALPHIN
+855 TEQALPHMN
-864 MALRNVNTLLQLTT
+864 MALKNVNNLLQLTT

-885 IDIYSSTLYVS
+885 IDVYSSTLYVS

-905 DVCATFR
+905 NVCATFR
-912 KYAEMKHIKFVYE
+912 KYAEMKHVRFVYE

-944 KNILSNALKYTPENG
+944 KNILSNALKYTPEGGN
-959 SVCICAYEEGTT
+959 VCIYACEGENS

-998 SNVVNLK
+998 SNVINLK

-1021 LHKGKIQIQSAE
+1021 LHKGKIQIQSTE
-1033 QQGTCVR
+1033 HQGTCVQV
-1040 ITFLKGN
+1040 TFPKGN
-1047 KHFHKAKFISP
+1047 SHLHKAKFLSP
-1058 KEVDECPE
+1058 Q
-1066 VTMSG
+1066 
-1071 GAPDLPVMKSPQMNN
+1071 APDRYSEAIMPHDTSEISASMEISQTNN
-1086 SSQRVLVVEDND
+1086 SLQHILIVEDND
-1098 DLRNYLVDMLAVSY
+1098 DLRNYLVNMFKTGY
-1112 YVQSCSNG
+1112 NVQSCPNG
-1120 KDALVIIRE
+1120 KEALVIMRE
-1129 FNPDLVISDIMMPEM
+1129 FNPAIIISDIMMPEM
-1144 SGDELCSTIKSDIEM
+1144 GGDEFCSVIKNDLEM
-1159 SHIPVILLTALGDE
+1159 SHIPIILLTALGDE
-1173 KDILGGLEIG
+1173 KNMLEGLEIG

-1198 VTIKNIL
+1198 ATVKNIL

-1218 EDEEKD
+1218 EDKEQN
-1224 LPANC
+1224 LPTNC
-1229 ANTLD
+1229 TNNLD

-1242 ECIEKNMG
+1242 ECIKNNMENA
-1250 DPGFNV
+1250 DFNV
-1256 EMLSSHHHM
+1256 DMLSSLHHM

-1294 AQLLKQGEHTVTEV
+1294 AQLLKQNKYTITEIA
-1308 SDIVGFSDVKYFRE
+1308 DMVGFSDAKYFRE

-1328 DVSPSKYA
+1328 NVSPSKFNKQQ
-1336 ESGKEGASSTTNFR
+1336 EEPVDGTNSSPQ
-1350 NETD
+1350 

>member
-1 MQGVF
+1 MS
-6 GIFVKGMD
+6 
-14 SFVKMRRYLLF
+14 SFEKMRRCLLF
-25 IILLINGTVSKGQIY
+25 VLLLISSTVSKGQIY

-59 DRRGYMWF
+59 DQRGYMWF
-67 LTQEGVDRYD
+67 LTQEGIDRYD
-77 GKHIKHYTFSDNSMK
+77 GKHIKHYNFSDDSMT

-99 SWLYMDRKD
+99 NWLYMDSGNV
-108 RLWVIGQKGRI
+108 LWVIGQKGRI

-131 AYIHPK
+131 VYVHPE

-147 NYGYLDKNDH
+147 NYGYLDKNDRI
-157 VWLCYKDTIT
+157 WLCCKDSIT
-167 WYNIRTGTTQDM
+167 WYNIHTGKTLYISA
-179 VMPVHGEI
+179 PVIGEI
-187 TAIEQTEGNHFFIGT
+187 TAIEQVDGNHFFIGT
-202 GSGLFHVGVEEG
+202 GSGLFRARIEEG
-214 KLKLVSDEVVESIV
+214 ELKLVSDEAVESIA
-228 TPVHELYYHAISKQ
+228 TSVHELYYHAVSKQ
-242 LFIGGYKDGILVYDM
+242 LFVGNYKEGILIYDM
-257 GESGKITSCHSP
+257 GGTGKIIPCQSP
-269 NNVEINRIVSLNA
+269 NNVEVNQIVALNS

-297 DVNTCLSEP
+297 DVNTCMSEP

-343 TIRNNR
+343 TVRNNR
-349 YQSYDLIKHSLG
+349 YGSYDLIRHSLG
-361 NNRSLVNDQVHDVM
+361 NNHSLVNDQVHDVM

-389 ISLYQTGT
+389 ISLYQTAT
-397 KEWHSFFSSFDPVPD
+397 KEWRSFFSSFDPVPD

-418 LALCEVS
+418 LALCEVL
-425 PGVIWAGGFTSN
+425 PGVIWVGGFTSG
-437 IYKIEKK
+437 IYKIEKNK
-444 GFKISCFSPASI
+444 GFKISYLSPAAI
-456 AGIRPDQY
+456 AGVRPDQY
-464 IFDIKKDSNGDIWSG
+464 IFDIKKDSAGDIWSG
-479 GYYNLKRINLET
+479 GYYHLKRINLET
-491 KSVRL
+491 KGVRL

-503 TTILEK
+503 TTIQEK
-509 DARQMWIGTRM
+509 DSRQMWIGTRM
-520 GLYQLD
+520 GLYLLD
-526 KKSGVYQYID
+526 KQSGVYQYID
-536 LPIESLYICALYQ
+536 LPVESLYICALYQ
-549 RENGILYIGTRGAGL
+549 REDGILYIGTRGAGL
-564 LVYDSNEGKF
+564 LVYDINKKKF
-574 IHQYRADN
+574 IHQYRSDN
-582 CALISDNIYTIL
+582 CALLSDNIYTIL

-607 GITIYSPNEHS
+607 SITIYSPEGHF

-635 GSATAYSSSTLVFGG
+635 GSATSYNKSALVFGG
-650 NDGAIRFP
+650 NDGAVRFP
-658 TDIQIPEPH
+658 TDIEIPEPH

-677 IAYHPVYPGDDGS
+677 IAYHPVYPGDEGS
-690 PLKQDIDET
+690 PLEKDIDET
-699 EQLELAYGQNTFSLD
+699 DRLELAYEQNTFSLD

-725 ILYSWKIDG
+725 ILFSWKIYG
-734 YHKEWSRPSHDNRI
+734 YHKEWSRPSQDNRI
-748 LVRNLPPGSYTLQ
+748 LVRNLPPGNYTLQ

-768 EKYKTYETRSIQ
+768 EKYKTYETRNIQ
-780 IIITPPVW
+780 IVITPPVW
-788 ASMWAMVGYAILL
+788 ASVWAMVGYAILL
-801 VLVMI
+801 VLVMGG
-806 IIFRII
+806 IFRVI
-812 MLHKQKKISDEKT
+812 MLHKQKKVSDEKT

-843 APLEEVVENHMV
+843 APLEEVVENRMV
-855 TDKALPHIN
+855 AEQALPHMN
-864 MALRNVNTLLQLTT
+864 MALKNVNTLLQLTT

-885 IDIYSSTLYVS
+885 IDVYSSTLYVS
-896 EYELNSYMN
+896 EYELNTYMN

-912 KYAEMKHIKFVYE
+912 KYAEMKHVRFVYE

-944 KNILSNALKYTPENG
+944 KNILSNALKYTPEDG
-959 SVCICAYEEGTT
+959 SVCIYACEEGNT

-985 CEQKKLFRNYFRG
+985 GEQKKLFRNCFRG

-1016 YKLVR
+1016 YKLVK

-1033 QQGTCVR
+1033 RQGTCVR
-1040 ITFLKGN
+1040 ITFPKGN
-1047 KHFHKAKFISP
+1047 THLHKAKFISP
-1058 KEVDECPE
+1058 KVPNERPE
-1066 VTMSG
+1066 AIIPGGTSVLPTMEISRT
-1071 GAPDLPVMKSPQMNN
+1071 N
-1086 SSQRVLVVEDND
+1086 SSLQRILIVEDND
-1098 DLRNYLVDMLAVSY
+1098 DLRNYLVDMLSTSY
-1112 YVQSCSNG
+1112 NIQSCPNG

-1144 SGDELCSTIKSDIEM
+1144 SGDELCATIKGELEM

-1173 KDILGGLEIG
+1173 KHMLEGLEIG

-1198 VTIKNIL
+1198 ATIKNIL
-1205 ANRALLRQVYNSI
+1205 TNRTLLRQVYNSI
-1218 EDEEKD
+1218 EDEEQD
-1224 LPANC
+1224 FPNNC
-1229 ANTLD
+1229 TNTLD

-1250 DPGFNV
+1250 DSDFNV
-1256 EMLSSHHHM
+1256 EILSTRHHM

-1294 AQLLKQGEHTVTEV
+1294 AQLLKQGEYTITEIA
-1308 SDIVGFSDVKYFRE
+1308 DMVGFSDAKYFRE

-1328 DVSPSKYA
+1328 GVSPSKYA
-1336 ESGKEGASSTTNFR
+1336 ESDKTVFSQATDLK
-1350 NETD
+1350 NEE